1 MSNED
6 NNQDIS
12 EQRKSINDTGQNNL
26 ENINS
31 LKEVEK
37 QYLEGEEHKDIT
49 DRNNIESNLN
59 ENNNVN
65 VKEENNISKQTFLK
79 EKMSKMKINKN
90 LLYGINKSMDKQ
102 MKNIETDIFE
112 NQILMTEVPKN
123 LNKILSRSLQK
134 IQVPNFEKKNKLK
147 TIKDLQ
153 LEKDTLNIKLQKII
167 SNEQFLENEGYLQ
180 VEGISSSNF
189 SQVDQKIYENKK
201 KMLNDKKNEIL
212 NKIDQIEDKL
222 KQIISNGDESSRK
235 ERIKNYIENFE
246 RDKEII
252 ETRAKKYFQEAKER
266 NQRIA
271 NDLNKKAEKIKKEIY
286 EKCKE
291 EELKKNEILKKLKEQ
306 EKAVVQKRTK
316 INDEKANMFKPFL
329 KKKLPKDNIRQ
340 YLFVKKDEEY
350 QEKEKNLVDIENLK
364 RKEKMK
370 MDFNEINE
378 FEKNV
383 INNREKYGT
392 ENAERRKKMIL
403 EWKERKSTLPTYI
416 SRKQEMVQEE
426 LKKEIENEEFKK
438 EQNLAL
444 KQKKL
449 LFGYNIKNN
458 KQPEINDKL
467 KNQRTN
473 LIKSLENPKL
483 AVKEKLFEQR
493 QKKAEELLLDNKKE
507 NNTINNRNKSIKKIK
522 IKVNES
528 NNNLSNS
535 INSIEKKNS
544 FSPLRIIYPVHPKP
558 KTKID
563 YLSELRNEKEK
574 KKLKRNA
581 LSSEKNNNNTN
592 EQVVNNVKWE
602 KAINNEKGTFME
614 NINIVKEKA
623 KVMDDEVKKK
633 EKILKLNGGVQNN
646 PEIGEKISNLII
658 DSIEAKL
665 SILNKFNEK

>member
-1 MSNED
+1 MSTED

-12 EQRKSINDTGQNNL
+12 EQRKSINDAGQDNL
-26 ENINS
+26 ENINN

-49 DRNNIESNLN
+49 DRNNSESNLN

-79 EKMSKMKINKN
+79 EKMTKMKINKN

-134 IQVPNFEKKNKLK
+134 IHVPTFEKKNKLK

-180 VEGISSSNF
+180 VEGISSNNF
-189 SQVDQKIYENKK
+189 SPVDQKIYENKK

-252 ETRAKKYFQEAKER
+252 ETRAKKYFKEAKER

-306 EKAVVQKRTK
+306 EKVVVQKRTK

-329 KKKLPKDNIRQ
+329 KKK
-340 YLFVKKDEEY
+340 
-350 QEKEKNLVDIENLK
+350 
-364 RKEKMK
+364 
-370 MDFNEINE
+370 
-378 FEKNV
+378 
-383 INNREKYGT
+383 
-392 ENAERRKKMIL
+392 NA
-403 EWKERKSTLPTYI
+403 
-416 SRKQEMVQEE
+416 
-426 LKKEIENEEFKK
+426 
-438 EQNLAL
+438 
-444 KQKKL
+444 
-449 LFGYNIKNN
+449 
-458 KQPEINDKL
+458 
-467 KNQRTN
+467 
-473 LIKSLENPKL
+473 
-483 AVKEKLFEQR
+483 
-493 QKKAEELLLDNKKE
+493 
-507 NNTINNRNKSIKKIK
+507 
-522 IKVNES
+522 
-528 NNNLSNS
+528 
-535 INSIEKKNS
+535 
-544 FSPLRIIYPVHPKP
+544 
-558 KTKID
+558 
-563 YLSELRNEKEK
+563 
-574 KKLKRNA
+574 
-581 LSSEKNNNNTN
+581 
-592 EQVVNNVKWE
+592 
-602 KAINNEKGTFME
+602 KG
-614 NINIVKEKA
+614 
-623 KVMDDEVKKK
+623 
-633 EKILKLNGGVQNN
+633 
-646 PEIGEKISNLII
+646 
-658 DSIEAKL
+658 
-665 SILNKFNEK
+665 